1 MVGVA
6 ATQTNAF
13 SVLVVTVV
21 LAWGGIGRVGAGAWI
36 GLQHSSGLASGGTAG
51 DDD

>member
-13 SVLVVTVV
+13 YVLVVTVV
-21 LAWGGIGRVGAGAWI
+21 LAWGGIGRVGAV
-36 GLQHSSGLASGGTAG
+36 GLQPSSGLASGGTAG
-51 DDD
+51 DDDWL